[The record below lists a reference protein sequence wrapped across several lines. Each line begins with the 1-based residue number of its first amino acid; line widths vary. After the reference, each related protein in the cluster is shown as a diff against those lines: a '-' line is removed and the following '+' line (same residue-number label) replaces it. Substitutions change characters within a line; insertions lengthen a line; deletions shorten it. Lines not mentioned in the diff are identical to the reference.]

1 MVYKWYINVTII
13 ICDNI
18 KHITPRRYPYFDVV
32 VGLEWSQDPES
43 YAGGSVNYW

>member
-1 MVYKWYINVTII
+1 MSGILELPEKYSCIVLNP
-13 ICDNI
+13 
-18 KHITPRRYPYFDVV
+18 PRKYPYFDVV